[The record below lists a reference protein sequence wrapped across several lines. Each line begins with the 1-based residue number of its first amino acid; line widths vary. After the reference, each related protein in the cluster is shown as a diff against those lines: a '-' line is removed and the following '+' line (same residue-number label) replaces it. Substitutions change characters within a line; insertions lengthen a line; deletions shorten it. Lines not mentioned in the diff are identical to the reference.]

1 MNRIYEALFD
11 GYADPLLQEPD
22 AVAPLLA
29 PLPLSDRQRL
39 DLTDALHALRLR
51 WSTDA
56 FAVDLHLGLSL
67 LRDDIRRPGAQQI
80 Q

>member
-11 GYADPLLQEPD
+11 GYADPLLQE
-22 AVAPLLA
+22 

-56 FAVDLHLGLSL
+56 FAVGLHLGLSL